1 MNSYWQKV
9 ECAVESRACK
19 AGRHSDVQRG
29 DPAERYRALAIFK
42 RERWKTWEEARV
54 LRCQMKGGCE
64 VDTENA
70 KRSSG
75 GLAPNVPLAT
85 SSSGT
90 NVSSHGNGSN
100 ASQSRKRSATT
111 QGSSHT
117 TDQRASEAFKR
128 AKTSTTVQSVQ
139 RGVEGSS
146 SGKPFVYRD
155 QSIASLLRQ
164 LKDSG
169 NPVYCHKCMD
179 NASQPVPCTRC
190 TNYLCTQCC
199 VQLELVLDRDDLY
212 FMCHQ
217 CETAREGVYSR
228 YYGVFYLKTKLP
240 FFKQKGKQGLTL
252 TCKGYG
258 PRGVRWLHPKVAVI
272 DARLACID
280 GEGHPPSM
288 VTQYLGAM
296 MHEIKENV
304 QSPEDFLGAHQV
316 KIEKLTK
323 EIKEFAPEVIL
334 FFVET
339 HSNDE
344 NGDLSYAPFAATD
357 IQNFFDQVLGE
368 NLLRSISSRTTHLFL
383 LCCGG
388 ITNQDS
394 MRALKKVAHD
404 YEINNVFIPTAP
416 KYFPALS
423 TPSVL
428 HFAQQVIIHGHPAEF
443 QTMLPSPH
451 FHIGQQTGIIHL
463 ARDVASEYLWSE
475 DHVRPNGVQ
484 LPLQCKDCGA
494 VHAWDSGKRK
504 DETIVFKCTAIW
516 DRELGI
522 VCRGKFISES
532 TCDPI
537 QNLHTQPLG
546 TWISKPFMF

>member
-29 DPAERYRALAIFK
+29 DTAERYRALAIFK

-64 VDTENA
+64 VDAENA

-90 NVSSHGNGSN
+90 DVASHGTGSN

-111 QGSSHT
+111 QGSSQT
-117 TDQRASEAFKR
+117 TDQRPSEAVKR

-146 SGKPFVYRD
+146 SGK
-155 QSIASLLRQ
+155 SIASLLRQ
-164 LKDSG
+164 LKDHG

-179 NASQPVPCTRC
+179 NASQPVPWTTSTSCA
-190 TNYLCTQCC
+190 TN
-199 VQLELVLDRDDLY
+199 
-212 FMCHQ
+212 
-217 CETAREGVYSR
+217 AKPPGK
-228 YYGVFYLKTKLP
+228 GVFYLKTKLP

-368 NLLRSISSRTTHLFL
+368 NLLQSISSRTTHLFL

-394 MRALKKVAHD
+394 MRALKRVAHD
-404 YEINNVFIPTAP
+404 YKINNVFIPTAP

-494 VHAWDSGKRK
+494 VHAWDSGKK
-504 DETIVFKCTAIW
+504 TDDTIMFKCTAIW

-522 VCRGKFISES
+522 VCRGKFVSERS
-532 TCDPI
+532 RDPI
-537 QNLHTQPLG
+537 QNLQTQPLG

>member
-1 MNSYWQKV
+1 M
-9 ECAVESRACK
+9 
-19 AGRHSDVQRG
+19 
-29 DPAERYRALAIFK
+29 
-42 RERWKTWEEARV
+42 ART
-54 LRCQMKGGCE
+54 RQ
-64 VDTENA
+64 NA

-90 NVSSHGNGSN
+90 DVASHDNGSN

-111 QGSSHT
+111 QGSSQN
-117 TDQRASEAFKR
+117 TDRRPSEAVKR
-128 AKTSTTVQSVQ
+128 AKTTTTVQSV
-139 RGVEGSS
+139 RGANEGISVQA
-146 SGKPFVYRD
+146 SGKPFVYHD

-199 VQLELVLDRDDLY
+199 VQLALVLDRDDLF

-217 CETAREGVYSR
+217 CETAREGVYTR
-228 YYGVFYLKTKLP
+228 YYGVFYIKTKMP

-258 PRGVRWLHPKVAVI
+258 PRGVKWLHPKVAVI
-272 DARLACID
+272 DARLACLD
-280 GEGHPPSM
+280 GEGHPPGM
-288 VTQYLGAM
+288 VTQYLRAM
-296 MHEIKENV
+296 MHEMKENV
-304 QSPEDFLGAHQV
+304 RRFELVIDFPNDNPEEFLDAHQV

-357 IQNFFDQVLGE
+357 IRNFFEHVLGV
-368 NLLRSISSRTTHLFL
+368 NLLQSISSTPTHLFL

-394 MRALKKVAHD
+394 MRDLKTVAHN
-404 YEINNVFIPTAP
+404 YKINNVFIPTAP
-416 KYFPALS
+416 KYFPPLS

-428 HFAQQVIIHGHPAEF
+428 YFAQQVIIHGHPAEF
-443 QTMLPSPH
+443 QSMLPSPH
-451 FHIGQQTGIIHL
+451 FHVGQQTGIVHL
-463 ARDVASEYLWSE
+463 ARDVASTYLWSE

-494 VHAWDSGKRK
+494 VHAWDSGKKK
-504 DETIVFKCTAIW
+504 DEAIIFKCTAIW

-522 VCRGKFISES
+522 MCRGKFISEPS
-532 TCDPI
+532 RDPI

-546 TWISKPFMF
+546 TWISKPFIF